1 MCQNKLKFTIWLLLT
16 GRDIRLFY
24 WLGARFDLSL
34 LLQAGLMVIVQFVL
48 LHVALQNRPLASA
61 AANIHQPFAAPR
73 EGDNQTKRPFDFWQ
87 WRQAKPYWMFLAY
100 FSATLFVLQI
110 LFGSM
115 DSYVALQGYV
125 ALGIEATLPLP
136 QIWSN
141 QRNRSCKGFRLS
153 VLANWLLGD
162 AMKMSF
168 FFLAD
173 STIPWTFKLCGIFQ
187 ACCDSY
193 LGVQYYMFG
202 EGPVDSID
210 GLAREMKNLS

>member
-1 MCQNKLKFTIWLLLT
+1 MFRLLT
-16 GRDIRLFY
+16 MICRLFY

-34 LLQAGLMVIVQFVL
+34 LLQAGLMVIVQLVL
-48 LHVALQNRPLASA
+48 LRVALQNRPLASA
-61 AANIHQPFAAPR
+61 ANNLHQPFAGSR
-73 EGDNQTKRPFDFWQ
+73 EGDTHVKRPFDFWQ
-87 WRQAKPYWMFLAY
+87 WKQAKPYWMFLAY
-100 FSATLFVLQI
+100 FSATLLVLQI
-110 LFGSM
+110 LFGRL
-115 DSYVALQGYV
+115 DSYVALQGCV

-136 QIWSN
+136 QIMSN

-168 FFLAD
+168 FFLAE
-173 STIPWTFKLCGIFQ
+173 STIPWSFKLCGIFQ

-193 LGVQYYMFG
+193 LGVQYLMFG
-202 EGPVDSID
+202 EGPVDSIE